1 MSLLFQIAV
10 LSFAELGRQ
19 LLQLPNVNYLLSEV
33 FSQDPLE
40 RYFSRQCH
48 RGGSNEN
55 PTAFQ
60 VPYNS
65 STLVQQRSIYRD
77 LKSMNVHLE
86 TGKLECVSQPLR
98 KRPRNSLSCAL
109 VEL

>member
-1 MSLLFQIAV
+1 MSLIILLFQIAV
-10 LSFAELGRQ
+10 SSFVELGRQ

-40 RYFSRQCH
+40 RYFSRQRH

-60 VPYNS
+60 VPYNAS
-65 STLVQQRSIYRD
+65 IHLYSKGLST
-77 LKSMNVHLE
+77 E
-86 TGKLECVSQPLR
+86 T
-98 KRPRNSLSCAL
+98 
-109 VEL
+109 